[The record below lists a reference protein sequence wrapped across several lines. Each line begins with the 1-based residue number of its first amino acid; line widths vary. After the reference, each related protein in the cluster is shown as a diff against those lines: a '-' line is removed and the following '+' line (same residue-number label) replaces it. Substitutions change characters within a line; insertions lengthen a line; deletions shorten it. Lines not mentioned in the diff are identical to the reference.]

1 MSQRRPEPRSD
12 GSLEEAGMKGG
23 RLWGGL
29 RGCARVPIKVAGFRL
44 QGGEVERVVG
54 GGQARRFG
62 PEHLSHS
69 LGAVNAIDELSRAG
83 SPALWGLLFGLLGI
97 SGPKPPGLLDS
108 CQSDRRETAKK
119 KKTRPAN

>member
-1 MSQRRPEPRSD
+1 
-12 GSLEEAGMKGG
+12 MKGG
-23 RLWGGL
+23 RAWGGL
-29 RGCARVPIKVAGFRL
+29 RGCAGVPIKLAGFRL

-69 LGAVNAIDELSRAG
+69 LGAVNAIDEPSRAG

-97 SGPKPPGLLDS
+97 SGPKPPGLLDG
-108 CQSDRRETAKK
+108 CQSDSK
-119 KKTRPAN
+119 KKTKQKN